1 MKKHIIITGASRGI
15 GLETAKALAK
25 KQVHVTAIAR
35 SQNKLRQ
42 LAGEFPEFIHPLTL
56 DIIATDSI
64 PRIEEHINQLGV
76 YPDGIIHN
84 AGLLI
89 NKTFNELTDADW
101 HAQLQVN
108 LMAPVKLTR
117 DLLHLLKKNSHI
129 VNIGSMG
136 GFQGTDKFPGLT
148 GYSVAKGALSI
159 LTECLSK
166 ELIPQQIQVNCL
178 CLGAVQTEM
187 LENAFPGLQAPV
199 SPQQMGNYV
208 ADFVLHGN
216 QFYNGK
222 ILPVALNN
230 PS

>member
-15 GLETAKALAK
+15 GIETAKSLAK
-25 KQVHVTAIAR
+25 KKIHVTAIAR
-35 SQNKLRQ
+35 SQNKLSQ
-42 LAGEFPEFIHPLTL
+42 LAKEFPTFIHPLTL
-56 DIIATDSI
+56 DITSQGSTSL
-64 PRIEEHINQLGV
+64 IEEHIHQLGV
-76 YPDGIIHN
+76 NPDGIIHN

-89 NKTFNELTDADW
+89 NKQFSELTDADW
-101 HAQLQVN
+101 SNQLQVN
-108 LMAPVKLTR
+108 LMAPIKLTR
-117 DLLHLLKKNSHI
+117 DLLHLLKKHSHI
-129 VNIGSMG
+129 LNIGSMG
-136 GFQGTDKFPGLT
+136 GFQGSDKFPGLT
-148 GYSVAKGALSI
+148 GYSVTKGALSV

-166 ELIPQQIQVNCL
+166 ELSLQQIQVNCL

-187 LENAFPGLQAPV
+187 LEEAFPGLKAPV
-199 SPQQMGNYV
+199 SPQQMGNYI